1 MKISH
6 RGRYALRSMM
16 YLCMQ
21 TDDEK
26 VSLGS
31 IAKGNDISVKYLEQI
46 FADLRK
52 AGIVN
57 SMKGIK
63 GGYYLE
69 REPSEI
75 TVEQV
80 LNAVE
85 GEYRIK
91 DEDSSRD
98 CLRRGI
104 SSTIQRRVIDE
115 INRQTGRVIEG
126 LTLQDLVDDYN
137 RTEKNIDEMYYI

>member
-31 IAKGNDISVKYLEQI
+31 IAKSNDISVKYLEQI

-91 DEDSSRD
+91 DEDSSQD